1 MKIKHSVSS
10 PPYKVWGN
18 FCRKKAL
25 HGETSVSGQ
34 IYEGMF
40 YMETKDQITQ
50 GGQVNG
56 QEVSKVESS

>member
-1 MKIKHSVSS
+1 MS
-10 PPYKVWGN
+10 PLPLTKYGGT

-56 QEVSKVESS
+56 